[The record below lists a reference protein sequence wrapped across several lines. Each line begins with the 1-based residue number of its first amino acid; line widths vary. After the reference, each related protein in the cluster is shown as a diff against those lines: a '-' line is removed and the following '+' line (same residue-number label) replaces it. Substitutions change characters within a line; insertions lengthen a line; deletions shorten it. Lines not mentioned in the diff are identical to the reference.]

1 MKWKFDTIAL
11 HGGHTPDSSTKS
23 RAVPI
28 YQTTSFVFDN
38 SKHAAS
44 LFELS
49 EEVWKPRLNLGEDD
63 RVLDEAGNIY
73 TRIMNPTTDVL
84 EKRMALLEKGIGA
97 VAVSSGSSAIFYSI
111 LNICSCGDHVISSK
125 SIYGGTYA
133 LFKNTLS
140 QIGIEVDFVDPSSAD
155 NFEEKIKKNTKCIFL
170 ETIGNPRL
178 DVPDFK
184 GIIELSKSFEIPVI
198 VDNTVATPYLCN
210 PIELGANVVVHSL
223 TKFCG
228 GHGNSIGGVVIDG
241 GNFEWTSKFPLLT
254 SPDPSYHGIIWNDVC
269 KNAGYIL
276 RLRCVVL
283 RDIGACIS
291 PFNSFLILTGL
302 ETLHLRMERHCEN
315 ALKVAEFLESHP
327 KVNWVLYPGLKSHPT
342 FENAKKY
349 LKNGFGGLVG
359 FGIKGGKEAG
369 VKFIESL
376 KLFSHLANIGDAKS
390 LAIHPASTTH
400 AQLSEEEQKAAGITP
415 DFIRLSIGIE
425 HIDDIIEDL
434 DQALMKV

>member
-184 GIIELSKSFEIPVI
+184 GIIELSKSLEIPVI

-254 SPDPSYHGIIWNDVC
+254 SPDPSYHGTIWNDVC